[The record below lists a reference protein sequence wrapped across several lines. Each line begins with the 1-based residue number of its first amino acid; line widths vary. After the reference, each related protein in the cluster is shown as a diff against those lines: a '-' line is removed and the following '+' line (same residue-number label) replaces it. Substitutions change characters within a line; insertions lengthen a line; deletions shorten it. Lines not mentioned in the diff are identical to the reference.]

1 MIKKI
6 YLNILSKDFYL
17 KQKEIFISFLKRVIG
32 LIPSVLVGISILL
45 VTVKLYGRENSTIG
59 IVSIFMCAL
68 MRQSFTVSNY
78 PVVAFRIFLLG
89 FLATV
94 AEQNIFLII
103 TLNFAVPFFIV
114 FLLSDDFVPRGYFIY
129 GFAYVIFQAYNI
141 PIENIDLRME
151 SIAFALIIVFIFLS
165 LNKIITKKNNNNNNL
180 ASKCI
185 SIINKKLMLLCNKK
199 YDLKKT
205 DDLFPA
211 INLYTS
217 SIYIDSLK
225 RNSVMS
231 NKNINDFEFVL
242 FVEEINQLIE
252 KEYKNINNLMDND
265 FEYFS
270 NLHRLLDDI
279 MEFLKNDITKKE
291 KEFNC
296 IINQIRNFNN
306 NYCLSDGNKNYEWL
320 YVLKKLNNILYNM
333 FENRADDLEI
343 EKEFYFRFRIIKKE
357 FNINKCHFR
366 FALKMGIIM
375 CITFTII
382 YFLPEKIAIRGY
394 WLPILSYIMM
404 YPFYEDVKANLKINL
419 IGNIIGVLIFGA
431 VFRYMPY
438 YMMIPFI
445 GLCIALSLASINIL
459 FKKIYGTMSALISSF
474 PYMTKL
480 VSTSSRTGFIVLSL
494 FIVWIFDNFIMK
506 TESHKGMVDKIS
518 ELIEIDTIIINQMKR
533 AINGERTS
541 NYLYEIL
548 LKAYM
553 IKNNIIIHE
562 KNQTKYKG
570 TPITDS
576 LIEANRK
583 FIVEAEQLI
592 YLLKKYNRKEDKN
605 NMLMFIENIS
615 FVLEKIAK
623 LFKNEIDDFNS
634 KDLKE
639 PIKTDSYIFY
649 RLQNC
654 FDSINS
660 VNASI
665 KDNMNNIF

>member
-1 MIKKI
+1 MNKI
-6 YLNILSKDFYL
+6 INSNLLYRDFYV
-17 KQKEIFISFLKRVIG
+17 KQKEIFISFLKRVVDFT
-32 LIPSVLVGISILL
+32 PSVLVGLFIL
-45 VTVKLYGRENSTIG
+45 VITVRLYGRENSTIG
-59 IVSIFMCAL
+59 VVSIFICAL

-78 PVVAFRIFLLG
+78 PLVAFRILLLG
-89 FLATV
+89 FLATI

-103 TLNFAVPFFIV
+103 ILNFVVPFLIV

-141 PIENIDLRME
+141 PIENIHLRIE
-151 SIAFALIIVFIFLS
+151 SIAFALIIIFIFLS
-165 LNKIITKKNNNNNNL
+165 LNKIINKNNNNNL
-180 ASKCI
+180 SSKCI
-185 SIINKKLMLLCNKK
+185 SIINKKLLLLCSKK
-199 YDLKKT
+199 CDLKKA
-205 DDLFPA
+205 DDLFTV
-211 INLYTS
+211 IKLYTS
-217 SIYIDSLK
+217 SIYMDSLK
-225 RNSVMS
+225 RNSIMS

-242 FVEEINQLIE
+242 FIEEINQLIE
-252 KEYKNINNLMDND
+252 KEFY
-265 FEYFS
+265 
-270 NLHRLLDDI
+270 
-279 MEFLKNDITKKE
+279 LK
-291 KEFNC
+291 
-296 IINQIRNFNN
+296 
-306 NYCLSDGNKNYEWL
+306 
-320 YVLKKLNNILYNM
+320 
-333 FENRADDLEI
+333 
-343 EKEFYFRFRIIKKE
+343 FRIIRKE

-375 CITFTII
+375 CISFTIR

-404 YPFYEDVKANLKINL
+404 YPFYEDVKANLKINF
-419 IGNIIGVLIFGA
+419 IGNIIGVLIFA
-431 VFRYMPY
+431 LVFRYMPY
-438 YMMIPFI
+438 YMIIPFI
-445 GLCIALSLASINIL
+445 GLCFVLSLASINTL

-480 VSTSSRTGFIVLSL
+480 LSTSSRVGFIMIAL
-494 FIVWIFDNFIMK
+494 FIVWLFDNFIMK

-518 ELIEIDTIIINQMKR
+518 ELIEIDTMIINQMR
-533 AINGERTS
+533 RVINRETTS
-541 NYLYEIL
+541 SYLYEIL

-553 IKNNIIIHE
+553 IKNNIIMHE

-615 FVLEKIAK
+615 FILENIAK

-639 PIKTDSYIFY
+639 PIKTNSYIFY